1 MSLWLMVSL
10 NFVAIKRRSYDRLLI
25 VGLISVSAIR
35 LTGAPCRMAASPYPA
50 YTESGFFFSRLCRPR
65 FSRPR

>member
-1 MSLWLMVSL
+1 MTA
-10 NFVAIKRRSYDRLLI
+10 FLI

-50 YTESGFFFSRLCRPR
+50 YTESGIFS
-65 FSRPR
+65 SRGYAGHASPDHGKSAAAE